1 MRALRLWLSA
11 FTLIELLVVI
21 AIVAILAALLLP
33 ALAAA
38 REKARRSSCM
48 NNLKQQHLGVEQYL
62 SDYGQ
67 YYPSWPSVGW
77 TGDATQGAMMW
88 ENAGLFT
95 ARKADG
101 TEVTRQTWP
110 TNMTDWDGAAWKF
123 RIHIGNWRSIATV
136 AYNITNASWSSS
148 LDDPF
153 NADQTPGNVNLAPIK
168 MGLVATCGYM
178 PDLAVLYCPSG
189 RGMPDPLKKP
199 GGDSAQAMGTMDGRL
214 IDLADLQKAGAETG
228 GTEARTL
235 IYGDYTSFAADQY
248 SYGLE
253 VGYSKTI
260 RSSYNYRPGIAMGF
274 YGNALT
280 GNVIPVDQKQVLG
293 GTSPV
298 VKGRAGSQFFGT
310 SKKLAGRALLCDTFE
325 RLCSIRNSSGGYD
338 FRPGSTSQWQSYAYL
353 ESCER
358 AASNHMHRDGY
369 NVVYGDGHA
378 KWYGDPD
385 LRILWMKMSDTTT
398 ASSERITESWSSSI
412 MPMDYTIET
421 PAQSEQGRVAAGY
434 LVWHLF
440 DMAGG
445 VDRNVATD

>member
-214 IDLADLQKAGAETG
+214 IDLADLQKAGAETCG
-228 GTEARTL
+228 QAGAETCGQAQAARLPEHASYPRYEVARPRRSASPTEDSHAQ
-235 IYGDYTSFAADQY
+235 AA
-248 SYGLE
+248 G
-253 VGYSKTI
+253 
-260 RSSYNYRPGIAMGF
+260 RPG
-274 YGNALT
+274 
-280 GNVIPVDQKQVLG
+280 
-293 GTSPV
+293 TSA
-298 VKGRAGSQFFGT
+298 R
-310 SKKLAGRALLCDTFE
+310 R
-325 RLCSIRNSSGGYD
+325 
-338 FRPGSTSQWQSYAYL
+338 
-353 ESCER
+353 
-358 AASNHMHRDGY
+358 RDSA
-369 NVVYGDGHA
+369 V
-378 KWYGDPD
+378 
-385 LRILWMKMSDTTT
+385 R
-398 ASSERITESWSSSI
+398 R
-412 MPMDYTIET
+412 
-421 PAQSEQGRVAAGY
+421 
-434 LVWHLF
+434 
-440 DMAGG
+440 
-445 VDRNVATD
+445 